1 MFSQRSLRVLLSRRK
16 YWGRLFFGSS
26 TDEVL
31 GFHLDTVHAR
41 GCVLLVHLLILLI
54 LLLLILLLLLLLLL
68 LPSTATTITLL
79 SPAEEKSHTFLASH
93 TQVLLGERYDSY
105 KTHNLDMSSC

>member
-1 MFSQRSLRVLLSRRK
+1 MFYQRSLRVLLSRRK

-54 LLLLILLLLLLLLL
+54 LLLLILLLLLLLL
-68 LPSTATTITLL
+68 PSTATTITLL

-93 TQVLLGERYDSY
+93 TQVLFGERYDSY